1 MRFNKTTVLNVSCQ
15 KKLTLPVFCR
25 KSHAMV
31 GHAIAFFLL
40 DNLLD
45 ALKELIDLEYES
57 VDELLSKL
65 LKEEDD
71 VYKNQILKADFQSK
85 AGNLY
90 YLDDEDKEYEGIIEP
105 SVFFSSNSMCHT
117 ARLPAQSRY
126 LGYLTNTDKVGG
138 PTSWGKETV
147 S

>member
-1 MRFNKTTVLNVSCQ
+1 
-15 KKLTLPVFCR
+15 
-25 KSHAMV
+25 MV